1 MKRRGFSRLIRPGGI
16 LFWSTACILTGGL
29 ASCDRSVT
37 HVISE
42 KDAEMAETELKIEK
56 LDSEKSVLQ
65 QGEVSHNFHID
76 KVGYYHADARDFF
89 PHPHGFEQDGRYYAN
104 GVWSE
109 HPVLATLERSKPT
122 PEALAKVEKAL
133 EEEQTAAAPS
143 SHGHGFGMGNALMM
157 YWLLSGSRGSFFPGA
172 GFRRADT
179 QAADWQ
185 RGVDRQRDVVRGYA
199 AANPGYRR
207 MVDQSRA
214 SGMAVRPGQT
224 VRGGFGSTPSSRSEG
239 SSSRSSGFSF
249 GS

>member
-1 MKRRGFSRLIRPGGI
+1 MIRPGGI

-109 HPVLATLERSKPT
+109 QPVLATLERSKPT

-224 VRGGFGSTPSSRSEG
+224 VRGGFGSTPSSRSAG